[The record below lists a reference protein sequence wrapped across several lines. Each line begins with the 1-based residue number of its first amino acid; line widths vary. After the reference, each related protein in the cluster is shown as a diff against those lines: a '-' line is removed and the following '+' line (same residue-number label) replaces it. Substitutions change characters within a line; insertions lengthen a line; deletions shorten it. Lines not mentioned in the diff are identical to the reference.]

1 MDNSRLKY
9 YATDDC
15 IKRVAE
21 KYIDDYA
28 MDLDAICKKKS
39 NKTFLIMER
48 DSEKQNPITLAT
60 LEKHSNN
67 FYCIELISPFNILLI
82 QTRIFLHASQE
93 VIPSVFPQNIK
104 GEWIQG
110 KTPLKIV
117 NDALSA
123 QYLGYKISCLTLMIM
138 TLECFVNENIP
149 NDIDKGLDGKEQKI
163 DKEYIERRWDLK
175 QKMLE
180 IGNINKIYNPQYQSL
195 ISDIIPLQKLRNE
208 FVHLKSDKPNPFDD
222 PCVDCYEKLF
232 STDLALSFNKIIEY
246 IKLVK
251 PDIVLD

>member
-67 FYCIELISPFNILLI
+67 FYCIELISPFNILLNTNENFSSCI
-82 QTRIFLHASQE
+82 SRSNTIR
-93 VIPSVFPQNIK
+93 IPSKYQRRMDTRENSIK
-104 GEWIQG
+104 NS
-110 KTPLKIV
+110 K
-117 NDALSA
+117 
-123 QYLGYKISCLTLMIM
+123 
-138 TLECFVNENIP
+138 
-149 NDIDKGLDGKEQKI
+149 
-163 DKEYIERRWDLK
+163 
-175 QKMLE
+175 
-180 IGNINKIYNPQYQSL
+180 
-195 ISDIIPLQKLRNE
+195 
-208 FVHLKSDKPNPFDD
+208 
-222 PCVDCYEKLF
+222 
-232 STDLALSFNKIIEY
+232 
-246 IKLVK
+246 
-251 PDIVLD
+251 